1 MASIIKRK
9 KKFSVVYTYTDEN
22 GNKRQ
27 KWETFDTNAE
37 AKKRKLQVE
46 YEQETGIFI
55 PPSAK
60 TVNDL
65 LEEYMSIYG
74 VNTWAMS
81 TYESRRS
88 LIANYIRPIIG
99 DMKLEDVTPRIMD
112 KYYRDLLSV
121 KAVSTKFVKARHEY
135 LTPHTVR
142 EIHKTLRNAFNQAVK
157 WELMTRNPVEHATL
171 PKEEHKPRDIWTI
184 DVLLKALEVCDDDIL
199 KLAINLAFSCSLRM
213 GELLGL
219 TWDCVDI
226 TPTSI
231 QLGQASIF
239 VEKELQ
245 RVNREAMADLN
256 GKDIMFKFPP
266 TLASTHTAL
275 VLKTPKT
282 KSSVRKV
289 FLPKTVAQMLA
300 QRKAGIEE
308 LKDLLGDEYHD
319 FNLVFCSSNGKPIEN
334 QVINRAF
341 NKLIQDNDLP
351 KVVFHSLRHS
361 SITYKL
367 KLNGGDMKSV
377 QGDSGHAQVK
387 MVADV
392 YSHII
397 DDDRRLNAERMEAAF
412 YSGRQ
417 TAPEPAPA
425 PTTEANGDDAA
436 LLMKLLQNPEM
447 AALLKS
453 LAKTL

>member
-157 WELMTRNPVEHATL
+157 WELMTLNPVEHATL

-231 QLGQASIF
+231 ELGQASIF

-300 QRKAGIEE
+300 QRKADIEE
-308 LKDLLGDEYHD
+308 LKDLLGDEYYD

-341 NKLIQDNDLP
+341 NKLIKDNDLP

-397 DDDRRLNAERMEAAF
+397 DDDRRLNAERMEAPF

-425 PTTEANGDDAA
+425 PAAEPNGDDAA